1 METGTTSHFDRMNLT
16 KRIDELIKPFLEDAG
31 FIIEEFGYA
40 ITLRDESSMGAKM
53 RRLEVKKSKAA
64 LMVKFSPDF
73 ICIKIGKKRGLFFI
87 DTKTSITPVFFDSY
101 IERLKTKANLPDLKR
116 EDIGE
121 IEREAW
127 DTYNN
132 FYPPEEVV
140 IIMACPYNP
149 KLLLAEKVNR
159 ILCFHRFAK
168 DTNVEAGGSQTPHV
182 NIHLGYMRS
191 LDVFLKEEFGIRI
204 NKTFYNEIL
213 DFIKKWDINKP
224 RGRVNWTQ
232 FNNCI
237 QKLRNNCP
245 WLEYRIPK
253 DYKNPSLLD
262 KYK

>member
-1 METGTTSHFDRMNLT
+1 METGTTSHLDRMNLT

-40 ITLRDESSMGAKM
+40 VSLRDEPSMSARMK
-53 RRLEVKKSKAA
+53 RLEIKKSDAA

-73 ICIKIGKKRGLFFI
+73 ICIKTGKKKRLFFM
-87 DTKTSITPVFFDSY
+87 DTKTSITPIFFDSY
-101 IERLKTKANLPDLKR
+101 IKKLGEKGNLADLKR

-127 DTYNN
+127 DTYNR
-132 FYPPEEVV
+132 FYPSEEVV

-149 KLLLAEKVNR
+149 KLILAEKVSR

-168 DTNVEAGGSQTPHV
+168 DTNVDAGGSQTPHV

-191 LDVFLKEEFGIRI
+191 LDIFLKEEFNIKI
-204 NKTFYNEIL
+204 NKAFYQEIVN
-213 DFIKKWDINKP
+213 FIKRWDINKP
-224 RGRVNWTQ
+224 IGRVNWRQ

-237 QKLRNNCP
+237 QKLKAACP
-245 WLEYRIPK
+245 WLKYRLPK
-253 DYKNPSLLD
+253 DKDQSLLD
-262 KYK
+262 KYE